1 MAATASTQTRPYARS
16 ILGRNRE
23 IFKLVVVYG
32 LMILLTIILAYPFY
46 YLATASFKTTE
57 ELFRYPPTLIP
68 EKWTLDNFRGAFE
81 VVPLL
86 RMALNTF
93 VICLIAVTGS
103 ILSNS
108 LAAFAIARLRFPLR
122 TIIFGAML
130 TTLMIPGWISLVP
143 AYMFWRDIGRFT
155 TNLIGINI
163 GVNSIGP
170 LVIPSFWTSAFAVF
184 LMRQY
189 FLTIPK
195 ELEEAARID
204 GASFFRIYRSV
215 FLPLSFPV
223 LAVIGIGAFMASWND
238 VLGPLIYLSKPE
250 SQTIMVGL
258 SYFNSQHMS
267 VIYRGSR
274 FAAAFVA
281 AIPVLTLYFFANK
294 YLIRG
299 IVLGGLK

>member
-1 MAATASTQTRPYARS
+1 MAVTATSPQTYTRARS
-16 ILGRNRE
+16 GRSRE
-23 IFKLVVVYG
+23 RLRLIVVYG
-32 LMILLTIILAYPFY
+32 LMIALTVILAYPFY
-46 YLATASFKTTE
+46 YLVTASFKTTE

-68 EKWTLDNFRGAFE
+68 ETWTLDNFRNAFQ
-81 VVPLL
+81 VVPLF

-93 VICLIAVTGS
+93 VICAIVVLGS

-108 LAAFAIARLRFPLR
+108 LAAYAIARLRFPFKNV
-122 TIIFGAML
+122 IFGAML
-130 TTLMIPGWISLVP
+130 VTLMIPGWISLVP
-143 AYMFWRDIGRFT
+143 AYLFWRDLGRFAVST
-155 TNLIGINI
+155 FGVNI

-170 LVIPSFWTSAFAVF
+170 LVIPSFLTSAYSVF

-189 FLTIPK
+189 FMTIPK

-204 GASFFRIYRSV
+204 GASYFRIYWRI

-223 LAVIGIGAFMASWND
+223 LAVIGIGAFMFSWND

-250 SQTIMVGL
+250 NQTIMVGL

-267 VIYRGSR
+267 VIYRGAR

-281 AIPVLTLYFFANK
+281 AIPVLTLYFLTNK